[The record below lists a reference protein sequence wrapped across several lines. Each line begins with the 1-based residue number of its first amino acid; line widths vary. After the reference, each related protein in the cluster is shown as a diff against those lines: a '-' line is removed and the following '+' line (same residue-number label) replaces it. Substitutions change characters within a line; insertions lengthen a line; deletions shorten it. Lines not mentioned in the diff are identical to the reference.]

1 VGRSR
6 GRKAADE
13 KQLEGQKAMLEEERN
28 ERNHVITVDRL
39 EAEPGRSEVPLFC
52 CDCST
57 KQRYLA
63 ETLLGSGGVTRTGPI
78 QPTFGSFTMF
88 LSCFSGYMYTQE
100 MYHLLN

>member
-39 EAEPGRSEVPLFC
+39 EAEPGRSEVPLF
-52 CDCST
+52 
-57 KQRYLA
+57 
-63 ETLLGSGGVTRTGPI
+63 LL
-78 QPTFGSFTMF
+78 
-88 LSCFSGYMYTQE
+88 
-100 MYHLLN
+100 